1 MVKLIVN
8 SLFLV
13 LMAVFVAMNVANH
26 TTINL
31 FGRQF
36 EEVSVIVVI
45 LLSMVAGVAY
55 SLLFFT
61 LNRVLTFDRE
71 RWRDLK
77 TLTKEKEKELES
89 KERNLDRLTEQQL
102 HISKLGVDRDD
113 DVQPELQAQ
122 EQPQKAKTG
131 FSLFK
136 RPKEEK

>member
-1 MVKLIVN
+1 MVRLIVN

-13 LMAVFVAMNVANH
+13 LMAVLVAMNVANK

-31 FGRQF
+31 FGKQF

-45 LLSMVAGVAY
+45 LLSMVAGVLY

-77 TLTKEKEKELES
+77 TLTKQKEKELES

-102 HISKLGVDRDD
+102 HISKLSVDRDD
-113 DVQPELQAQ
+113 HTQPELQTL
-122 EQPQKAKTG
+122 EQPRKTKTG

>member
-1 MVKLIVN
+1 MVRLIVN

-13 LMAVFVAMNVANH
+13 LMAVLVAMNVANK

-31 FGRQF
+31 FGKQF

-45 LLSMVAGVAY
+45 LLSMVAGVLY

-77 TLTKEKEKELES
+77 TLTKQKEKELES

-102 HISKLGVDRDD
+102 NISKPSVDRDD
-113 DVQPELQAQ
+113 HAQAGLQPL
-122 EQPQKAKTG
+122 EQPSKTKTG

-136 RPKEEK
+136 RK